1 MKEENR
7 RDLLKFFT
15 GSTRIPLDGF
25 DPPLNITEGVDMPM
39 VSETNQVM
47 IVRSSGRE
55 GKGMKINNLYRIASS
70 KRVLP
75 STISQ

>member
-55 GKGMKINNLYRIASS
+55 GKGMKRNNLYGIASPE
-70 KRVLP
+70 RVLR
-75 STISQ
+75 STSPQ

>member
-47 IVRSSGRE
+47 IVRSSGRG
-55 GKGMKINNLYRIASS
+55 GKGMKRNNLYGIASPE
-70 KRVLP
+70 RVLR
-75 STISQ
+75 STSPQ

>member
-55 GKGMKINNLYRIASS
+55 GKGMKRNNLYGIASPE
-70 KRVLP
+70 RVLP
-75 STISQ
+75 STSPQ

>member
-39 VSETNQVM
+39 VSETNQIM

-55 GKGMKINNLYRIASS
+55 EKE
-70 KRVLP
+70 
-75 STISQ
+75 